1 MTAADFLE
9 HCRSVATWVN
19 WADTKDVVLHDDP
32 DIETDR
38 VAVTWLATDAVLRK
52 ASENGCSL
60 VVSHEG
66 AFYPLGRT
74 PWVSSAGGTKR

>member
-9 HCRSVATWVN
+9 HFRSVATLVN
-19 WADTKDVVLHDDP
+19 WDDTKDVVLHGDP
-32 DIETDR
+32 DIVAVR

-52 ASENGCSL
+52 ASENGCSR

-66 AFYPLGRT
+66 AFYPSGRT